1 MDAQDF
7 RSLQEAYLEVYQLDE
22 KEDSPYE
29 KASDAALDS
38 RYGYGRA
45 QGDKRSFGRAAN
57 RSSAAAA
64 LRAIRRGERSGSG
77 TSREAGS
84 DAVHQGWAKTAKT
97 STDQTPEKKAK
108 RAQLANTPY
117 SKLPDD
123 EKEKDRVS
131 FDAVRATYNRN
142 KTQKEETDLY
152 DIILSHLLDEGYADT
167 QQAAEAIMVNM
178 SEEWRESIV
187 EDFINERVKYSD
199 NDYRGGGGD
208 EKRRQTGMSSREV
221 AKLGRQNINRAI
233 EKEPLGT
240 QIKQKAFG
248 REVPVPPNAGFKPGG
263 LRMLPATAPGSIF
276 SSPSTWRSKSGN
288 INNGYV
294 PVEDNIIE
302 GPDYNR
308 NTNFSD
314 NDYRGGGGDEK
325 RLRTGMSTREVSQ
338 LGRQNIN
345 RAIEKEPLGTQIKQ
359 KLFGREVPVPPNA
372 GFKPGGLRML
382 PDKKSSGRPT
392 LKGDPLPGPRAKYH
406 GPAR

>member
-1 MDAQDF
+1 MA
-7 RSLQEAYLEVYQLDE
+7 
-22 KEDSPYE
+22 
-29 KASDAALDS
+29 
-38 RYGYGRA
+38 
-45 QGDKRSFGRAAN
+45 
-57 RSSAAAA
+57 
-64 LRAIRRGERSGSG
+64 
-77 TSREAGS
+77 
-84 DAVHQGWAKTAKT
+84 
-97 STDQTPEKKAK
+97 
-108 RAQLANTPY
+108 
-117 SKLPDD
+117 
-123 EKEKDRVS
+123 
-131 FDAVRATYNRN
+131 
-142 KTQKEETDLY
+142 
-152 DIILSHLLDEGYADT
+152 
-167 QQAAEAIMVNM
+167 NM
-178 SEEWRESIV
+178 SEEWREDIV
-187 EDFINERVKYSD
+187 EDFINEKVKYSD

-345 RAIEKEPLGTQIKQ
+345 RAIEKEPIGTQIKQ